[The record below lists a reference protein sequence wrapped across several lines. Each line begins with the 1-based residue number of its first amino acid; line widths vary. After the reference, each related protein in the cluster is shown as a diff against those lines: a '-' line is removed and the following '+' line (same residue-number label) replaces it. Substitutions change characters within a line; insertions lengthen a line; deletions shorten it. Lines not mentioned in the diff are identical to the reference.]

1 VVTIRMRGPSLGP
14 VASLVAL
21 AIFLAAF
28 IAVMLVIR
36 PWDVDDHQAELDAAV
51 VEARAIFAA
60 LPLPDG
66 SVPAG
71 PAEETATLKR
81 GMRATIAREWD
92 VPGTFAETVTRL
104 GDLLGAA
111 GWTRYA
117 GGTSSVL
124 VAEFCRAP
132 HMLSLMKRAS
142 FEDETPPHHG
152 LRLELTWAP
161 GITEGH
167 CRGGR
172 PE

>member
-14 VASLVAL
+14 VASVVAL

-28 IAVMLVIR
+28 AAVMAVVR
-36 PWDVDDHQAELDAAV
+36 PWDVAGHQAELDAAI
-51 VEARAIFAA
+51 VEARTVFAA

-66 SVPAG
+66 AVPAG
-71 PAEETATLKR
+71 PADETATLKR

-92 VPGTFAETVTRL
+92 VPGTFPETVAQLGRRL
-104 GDLLGAA
+104 DAT
-111 GWTRYA
+111 GWTRYV
-117 GGTSSVL
+117 GGTPSEL

-132 HMLSLMKRAS
+132 HMLSLTKRAS

-152 LRLELTWAP
+152 LRLALGWAP

-167 CRGGR
+167 CRGGL